1 MHGREGKEGWREGAE
16 REGNEVDFNAKK
28 IRKDLIPQQ
37 REGEI
42 PSGRIISLGK
52 KTVRF
57 VNTYTEDNIQI
68 RAACDEIRIK

>member
-42 PSGRIISLGK
+42 FWENSLGK